1 MVVVVEILFLVLFS
15 FAFSPRGF
23 LVTLLAFSVVFAR
36 RPTRFCC
43 FRGGAISFFV
53 VLARCFRA
61 SSSISGY
68 ISRIRFSKASPRE
81 RRWVLSSYPLTKLLF
96 LLSKILRTVGI
107 FDRETKFAVSAKC
120 TFLSSSSWSWS
131 SCSGGRFTT
140 QCHHWLGTKI
150 TSPASHIVS

>member
-1 MVVVVEILFLVLFS
+1 MVVVEILFLVLFS

-23 LVTLLAFSVVFAR
+23 LVTLLAFSVVFAEAT
-36 RPTRFCC
+36 TRFCFC
-43 FRGGAISFFV
+43 GGAISFFV

-68 ISRIRFSKASPRE
+68 ISRIRFSKTSPRE

-107 FDRETKFAVSAKC
+107 FDRETKFAVSAK
-120 TFLSSSSWSWS
+120 
-131 SCSGGRFTT
+131 
-140 QCHHWLGTKI
+140 
-150 TSPASHIVS
+150 